1 MEIRRD
7 VFEKVVLKERWLLAI
22 HLHGNK
28 KGSFFEKVVSK
39 EMAISQQFIYMEIRR
54 EVFEKVVLKE
64 R

>member
-1 MEIRRD
+1 MEIRRE

-39 EMAISQQFIYMEIRR
+39 ERWPLVSNSFTW
-54 EVFEKVVLKE
+54 K
-64 R
+64 